1 MVGFAFG
8 EGHSGCSMEK
18 GEGGTR
24 WMALYQ
30 GQGDCRHLSKG
41 VFIQMKRPGEAGTIL
56 RNFQALVMGC
66 MWTVKTSMG
75 ITVFRMTHTSGL
87 LR

>member
-1 MVGFAFG
+1 MVSFAFG
-8 EGHSGCSMEK
+8 KGHSGCSMEK
-18 GEGGTR
+18 GERGTR

-30 GQGDCRHLSKG
+30 GQGDRRHLSKG

-56 RNFQALVMGC
+56 RNLQALVMGC